1 MGNVGFNVPLGTFT
15 GIRFLNALGP
25 NINLKMVPIGNVNCS
40 FYSQFTSVGINQS
53 HHRIYITMTAS
64 VSILLPIATHT
75 ITTMEQILICE
86 SIIIGEVPETY
97 LNTDNLTNALNLIP
111 N

>member
-1 MGNVGFNVPLGTFT
+1 
-15 GIRFLNALGP
+15 
-25 NINLKMVPIGNVNCS
+25 MVVCFGLPEFDFGCKTLV
-40 FYSQFTSVGINQS
+40 FGLNQS

-64 VSILLPIATHT
+64 VSILLPIETHT
-75 ITTMEQILICE
+75 ITTMEHILICE